1 MLSDHVQVARR
12 FQRAIRVDVDIGDP
26 ESLEGFICS
35 PSVAEMLKT
44 MAQHILENKQGAYTW
59 TGAYGSG
66 KSSLVVAL
74 GALLG
79 GNEESRDCART
90 IIGKRTANH
99 IYKALPSG
107 AKGWRILPV
116 VGRQDRP
123 EQVIGEAIDECGY
136 LKGKKHRTWKEKQ
149 ILDALKEISALNPRS
164 SGGVILFVDEMG
176 KFLESAA
183 GEGSDIYLFQQIAEL
198 ASRSRGRLIFIGI
211 LHQSFGEYAH
221 RLSREVRDEW
231 TKIQGRFVDL
241 SVNISGDEQI
251 ALIGSTIES
260 DKGYRPK
267 TFNALAKNVAEQ
279 MQKRT
284 SSNLADMLVKCWPL
298 HPVTACLLGPVS
310 QRRFGQSQR
319 SIFGFLNSAEPK
331 GFQDFLRE
339 AEAEDL
345 YRPDTLW
352 DYLRLNLGPSI
363 LASLDGHRWALAI
376 DALDRCEAKEHK
388 ELHLKLLRTIALVD
402 MLKAGSGLVA
412 SSQLL
417 TLALQPHS
425 IAAIK
430 RALKDL
436 QEWSLIIYRKFSNSY
451 AIFEGSDFDI
461 DQAVEQVSGDMGE
474 IDFSSIEAFARL
486 QPIVAKRHYHETGA
500 LRWFDVMATTLSSLE
515 EMVKSYEPSHGA
527 IGAFFLAIPSRNET
541 PSVRNQIC
549 QRAVRQNKKWEIIVG
564 TSGRA
569 PNLLILARELLALEK
584 VRDEMPELLGDRV
597 ARAEI
602 YARIEALHGQFEV
615 ELVKVFASV
624 QWNCSRTAF
633 KLPKS
638 LSYTDLNSFASS
650 LASERFK
657 KAPNIHNELLGRV
670 KPSSSAVAGLN
681 ALLRRM
687 VFHEGEAR
695 LGITG
700 FPAES
705 GLFASLLERTR
716 LYRNTKGYGWR
727 FMPPGSGAKADP
739 HHLGPTWKAAE
750 KYLEHHKTETVP
762 ASDIYR
768 IWCEPPFG
776 IKEGLLPVFFTAFF
790 LSRRDKLAFYREG
803 VFQAQIT
810 DLDMDCLTGNPADV
824 RLRWMDLSEMS
835 RRLLSG
841 MADIVRDLDGNNDLP
856 NLEPID
862 VARGLVAIY
871 DQLPEWVGRT
881 YNLSNNA
888 KEVRKLF
895 KNAKDPNKLIF
906 DDIPRIFSTSGNV
919 GNGKTLA
926 VIEKQIREGLTEL
939 RQAYPAMLGRL
950 RELLLTELQVAN
962 ASSSMLEELRARAEN
977 VKGLAGDHRLE
988 AFVIRAAGFTGS
1000 DTDMESFAGMAINK
1014 PVRDWVDVD
1023 IDRAS
1028 VRLAEMAQQFVRI
1041 EAFARVKGR
1050 EDKRHALAIVTGLP
1064 EEPGARHQEFEIADA
1079 DRDRVESLF
1088 NRLELVL
1095 RDSGEEEQRIILAT
1109 LTELSARYLRMSP
1122 NKPHLESHEKQV

>member
-1 MLSDHVQVARR
+1 MLSDHVRVARR

-35 PSVAEMLKT
+35 QSVAEVLKT
-44 MAQHILENKQGAYTW
+44 MAQHILENKQGAFTW

-66 KSSLVVAL
+66 KSSLAVAL
-74 GALLG
+74 SALLG
-79 GNEESRDCART
+79 VDEKSRDRARA
-90 IIGKRTANH
+90 IVGKRTANH
-99 IYKALPSG
+99 IYKALPPS

-116 VGRQDRP
+116 VGRQERP
-123 EQVIGEAIDECGY
+123 EQVVGEAIDDSGY
-136 LKGKKHRTWKEKQ
+136 LSGEKPRTWKEKQ
-149 ILDALKEISALNPRS
+149 ILDALKEISALSPRS
-164 SGGVILFVDEMG
+164 SGGLILFVDEMG
-176 KFLESAA
+176 KFLEAA
-183 GEGSDIYLFQQIAEL
+183 ASEGSDIYLFQQIAEL
-198 ASRSRGRLIFIGI
+198 ASRSQGRLIFVGV

-221 RLSREVRDEW
+221 RLSREMRDEW

-241 SVNISGDEQI
+241 SVSVSGSEQI
-251 ALIGSTIES
+251 TLIGSTIES
-260 DKGYRPK
+260 DKEYRPK
-267 TFNALAKNVAEQ
+267 TFGALAKNVAEQ
-279 MQKRT
+279 VQKRT
-284 SSNLADMLVKCWPL
+284 SLNLAEMLEACWPL

-339 AEAEDL
+339 GEVKDL
-345 YRPDTLW
+345 YGPDALW

-363 LASLDGHRWALAI
+363 LASPDGHRWALAI

-388 ELHLKLLRTIALVD
+388 ELHLQLLKTIALVD
-402 MLKAGSGLVA
+402 MLKGGSGLVA

-417 TLALQPHS
+417 MLALQPYGTTT
-425 IAAIK
+425 IK

-436 QEWSLIIYRKFSNSY
+436 QEWSLIIYRKFSSSY

-461 DQAVEQVSGDMGE
+461 DQAIEQVSGDVGE

-486 QPIVAKRHYHETGA
+486 QPVVAKRHYHETGA
-500 LRWFDVMATTLSSLE
+500 LRWFDVVATTLSNLD
-515 EMVKSYEPSHGA
+515 EMVKGYKPPHGA
-527 IGAFFLAIPSRNET
+527 IGAFFLAIPAKNEALA
-541 PSVRNQIC
+541 VRNKIC
-549 QRAVRQNKKWEIIVG
+549 QRAVRKNKKWEIVVG
-564 TSGRA
+564 TSARA
-569 PNLLILARELLALEK
+569 PHLFVLARELLALEK
-584 VRDEMPELLGDRV
+584 VRDEIPELLGDRV

-615 ELVKVFASV
+615 ELTKVFASA
-624 QWNCSRTAF
+624 QWHCGRPAF
-633 KLPKS
+633 KSPRS
-638 LSYTDLNSFASS
+638 LSDLNNFASR

-657 KAPNIHNELLGRV
+657 KAPKIHNELLGRV

-687 VFHEGEAR
+687 VLHEGEAR

-700 FPAES
+700 YPVES

-716 LYRNTKGYGWR
+716 LYRNTRGYGWR
-727 FMPPGSGAKADP
+727 FMPPGSGVKADP
-739 HHLGPTWKAAE
+739 HHLSPAWKAAE
-750 KYLEHHKTETVP
+750 KYLVEHKTETVP
-762 ASDIYR
+762 ASKIYR

-776 IKEGLLPVFFTAFF
+776 IKEGLLPIFLVAFF
-790 LSRRDKLAFYREG
+790 LSHRNKLAFYREG
-803 VFQAQIT
+803 VFQAQVT
-810 DLDMDCLTGNPADV
+810 DLDMDGLTTNPADI
-824 RLRWMDLSEMS
+824 RLRWMDLSEIS

-841 MADIVRDLDGNNDLP
+841 MADIVRDLDNGNALP

-881 YNLSNNA
+881 QNLSKNA
-888 KEVRKLF
+888 QKVRQLF
-895 KNAKDPNKLIF
+895 KSAKDPNKLIF
-906 DDIPRIFSTSGNV
+906 DDIPRIFGADGKIGNER
-919 GNGKTLA
+919 TLA
-926 VIEKQIREGLTEL
+926 AIEKQIREGLTEL

-962 ASSSMLEELRARAEN
+962 SSSSMLEELRARAEN

-988 AFVIRAAGFTGS
+988 AFVIRVAGFTGS
-1000 DTDMESFAGMAINK
+1000 DADMESFAGMAINK
-1014 PVRDWVDVD
+1014 PARDWVDVD

-1028 VRLAEMAQQFVRI
+1028 VHLAEMAQQFVHI

-1050 EDKRHALAIVTGLP
+1050 EDKRHAMAIVAGLP
-1064 EEPGARHQEFEIADA
+1064 GESGIRHQEFEIADT
-1079 DRDRVESLF
+1079 DRDKVELLLE
-1088 NRLELVL
+1088 RLESFL
-1095 RDSGEEEQRIILAT
+1095 RDSGEDQRHIILAT
-1109 LTELSARYLRMSP
+1109 LTELSARYLKISP
-1122 NKPHLESHEKQV
+1122 SEPHLQKQEKQV